1 MTEKKHRPKKIL
13 IQNIVKS
20 LEYKT
25 IDQCKEVLHFIAKMN
40 VMDVRPYENAKRL

>member
-1 MTEKKHRPKKIL
+1 MIDINKA
-13 IQNIVKS
+13 

-25 IDQCKEVLHFIAKMN
+25 LTQCKEVLHFIAKMN